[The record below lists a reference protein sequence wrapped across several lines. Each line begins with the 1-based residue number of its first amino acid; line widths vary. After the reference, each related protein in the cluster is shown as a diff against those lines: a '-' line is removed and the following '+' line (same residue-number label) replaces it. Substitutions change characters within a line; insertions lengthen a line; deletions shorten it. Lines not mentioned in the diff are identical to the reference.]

1 MDRLL
6 EQLSTFNLAVGAE
19 HESAERGRDDDARV
33 VLVAGRNRAHDA
45 SQTRVAGVAEQVD
58 VIGEVPWGSGL
69 PRCKVRGADHR
80 RRTMPP
86 RVRL

>member
-33 VLVAGRNRAHDA
+33 VLVAGRNGACDA
-45 SQTRVAGVAEQVD
+45 SETRVAGVAVEVD
-58 VIGEVPWGSGL
+58 GICKVPRRSGL
-69 PRCKVRGADHR
+69 TVCHSSQG
-80 RRTMPP
+80 
-86 RVRL
+86 